1 MFENCTKSQRKTVIK
16 APLRESDFSKE
27 YDETVIKKMQ
37 EMREMNQGRAQI
49 RMGN

>member
-1 MFENCTKSQRKTVIK
+1 VISQ
-16 APLRESDFSKE
+16 KE

-37 EMREMNQGRAQI
+37 EMREMNQGRGGQI

>member
-1 MFENCTKSQRKTVIK
+1 VISQ
-16 APLRESDFSKE
+16 KE

-37 EMREMNQGRAQI
+37 EMREMNQGQI

>member
-1 MFENCTKSQRKTVIK
+1 VISQ
-16 APLRESDFSKE
+16 KE

-37 EMREMNQGRAQI
+37 EMREMNQGRGGKI